1 MCARQNSSQQTRRES
16 LLVAAE
22 KAGFSNIGKGEKT
35 RQDIIAARLI
45 PKDERIKDK
54 NRGERPTGRG
64 SVKDLHVSKH

>member
-1 MCARQNSSQQTRRES
+1 MA
-16 LLVAAE
+16 VE